1 MLGESAEIEQTV
13 DVQFDEFS
21 GARAFQELKGREGI
35 RTEVLPLPVSE
46 FFQHVSLWGQDILV
60 LPCRGKAVLKLLKV
74 NARPWL
80 GIIRVGGEADGH

>member
-21 GARAFQELKGREGI
+21 GARAFQELKGREGV

-46 FFQHVSLWGQDILV
+46 FFQHVSL
-60 LPCRGKAVLKLLKV
+60 
-74 NARPWL
+74 
-80 GIIRVGGEADGH
+80 